1 MFYIVPSIKQLLDVL
16 CIFLYFHIPGCASS
30 NHSRS
35 TQLQENLENC
45 QEITL
50 LSCTHENV
58 CIISGLKKQ
67 VKKDISA
74 T

>member
-1 MFYIVPSIKQLLDVL
+1 MFYIVPSIKQLLNVSY
-16 CIFLYFHIPGCASS
+16 IFLHFHIPGYASN

-50 LSCTHENV
+50 LSCTHENG
-58 CIISGLKKQ
+58 CIICGLKKQ

>member
-1 MFYIVPSIKQLLDVL
+1 MFYIVPSKKKLLNVL
-16 CIFLYFHIPGCASS
+16 YIFFYFHIPGCASS

-50 LSCTHENV
+50 LSFTHENV
-58 CIISGLKKQ
+58 CIICGLKKQ

>member
-1 MFYIVPSIKQLLDVL
+1 MFYIVTSKKKLLNVL
-16 CIFLYFHIPGCASS
+16 YIFLYFHIPGCASS

-58 CIISGLKKQ
+58 RICGLKKQ